1 MKRDTVL
8 NAKALKVP
16 GRWSLCALP
25 ALGRVRSMYMGILEV
40 GRGAGLVQNL
50 RPWDRQCGCH
60 IQSSVKHMSLGV
72 WLYKRGW
79 KCSII

>member
-1 MKRDTVL
+1 MCPTSPRQ
-8 NAKALKVP
+8 
-16 GRWSLCALP
+16 S
-25 ALGRVRSMYMGILEV
+25 EV
-40 GRGAGLVQNL
+40 YVHGNIGGWEGAGLVQNL

-72 WLYKRGW
+72 LLYKRGW